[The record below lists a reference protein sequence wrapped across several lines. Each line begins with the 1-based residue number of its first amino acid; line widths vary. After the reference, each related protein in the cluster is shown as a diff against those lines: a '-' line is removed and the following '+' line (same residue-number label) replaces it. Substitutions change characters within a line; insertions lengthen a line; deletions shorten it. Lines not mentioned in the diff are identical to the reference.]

1 VRRHAGLTII
11 EVLVALVVVAISVAA
26 VTPVM
31 VGSMR
36 ANADSRA
43 REQAITATNGWLDR
57 FRAKTLDFSAFTS
70 ALTFDFGHD
79 YASDDIFVAA
89 GDPNAEVLNDEW
101 SQNRY
106 IVTTSSYSSDPQ
118 VWLVRVMTVY
128 SGTGGGEAQYVTE
141 TLIAQ

>member
-1 VRRHAGLTII
+1 MRRHAGFTII

-31 VGSMR
+31 IGSMR

-57 FRAKTLDFSAFTS
+57 FRAKTLDFDSFTS
-70 ALTFDFGHD
+70 ALTFDFGYD
-79 YASDDIFVAA
+79 YAEDPTFVAA
-89 GDPNAEVLNDEW
+89 GDPNPNVLNEEW

-106 IVTTSSYSSDPQ
+106 IVAASSYSSDPK
-118 VWLVRVMTVY
+118 VWLVRITTTY
-128 SGTGGGEAQYVTE
+128 TETGGDEAEYVTE